1 MKKFFTLLTYCVFLF
16 FSHDLK
22 AQVYGQPIVTW
33 DFANGI
39 PSNWTQ
45 GINSTTDLAQW
56 EYRGPNTT
64 PDVNEGARGSCSVLA
79 QPITSVTQ
87 MNGFVIFDSN
97 YWDDPGDFCGQ
108 GFGTGPDPGPHEAWL
123 TTNPVDF
130 SSVTNA
136 VLTFQQQYRHF
147 GATTTRVQISVNGGA
162 DWTDIIVNTGVQ
174 SLNSEWKSTNISS
187 IVTGQSDVRFRFL
200 FNGIYYWWLL
210 DDINVYIP
218 NDNDLMLI
226 FKGYTDNTGIDTPTQ
241 NFNLE
246 YDQYPIGMLPPFKFR
261 SAVHNVGGNTQTGA
275 NMNVSIIQ
283 NGTTEVYNQSSG
295 NVTVPAS
302 VIQNLNITDTYTPP
316 SNIGDYKIYYNINQ
330 NQEDQ
335 SPANNI
341 DSLDYSITAY
351 TFAKDEGAMQNS
363 YVQTQL
369 YDTYQMEAGN
379 FYEAFAA
386 NKYVHSIKAAIAEGT
401 TVGKEIV
408 GKIYNSAYDSVL
420 VQSAP
425 YIINLAD
432 LNSPGE
438 EDFVTLYFEDPFLL
452 QNDSL
457 YFAVV
462 AETDSSDA
470 FSVARSGVSFGESSL
485 IRYPGVN
492 ATFPSN
498 RNFMVRLNIFPI
510 NQIPGCTDTE
520 AMNYNPAATTD
531 DASCKY
537 PGCTV
542 EYADN
547 YIPSANFDDG
557 SCLIG
562 GCMDPTAA
570 NYNALANYES
580 GTCLFPGC
588 TDPTALNFL
597 PGSNTDDGSC
607 FYLYTD
613 LVVSN
618 ISGCPPLTILIN
630 NNNNITDN
638 SQCSFVVGSNNINE
652 NCDAQFE
659 FTFDEPGEYELTYTI
674 SIGNSVADTTVS
686 ITVFEV
692 PALPVLT
699 YNTSNQSII
708 CTNCGTNSLQWYNEG
723 LPLIGQTGSALSI
736 VQESIPQNGTYSLD
750 VENQF
755 GCEANSDNIDVVQPV
770 FSTSVLEGCAPFTV
784 TVSDMTD
791 QIEGLSSTL
800 SSGAGEELDNFTGST
815 EFIYEN
821 AGTYTITLNSS
832 FGSASSTATATVTV
846 STAATPVLVQD
857 EANDLIVCTNCN
869 LFTEITWN
877 IDGTLIE
884 GGTSQPNGG
893 NYYGITVATENGCG
907 SSAILL
913 IEGVG
918 VSNVAPFSVYPNPAT
933 DFINVTGAE
942 AFSIELYDALGKRIT
957 QSGSRANTQRLDTAH
972 LESGTYTIR
981 ITSDNGIY
989 HTIVVI
995 E

>member
-1 MKKFFTLLTYCVFLF
+1 
-16 FSHDLK
+16 
-22 AQVYGQPIVTW
+22 
-33 DFANGI
+33 
-39 PSNWTQ
+39 
-45 GINSTTDLAQW
+45 
-56 EYRGPNTT
+56 
-64 PDVNEGARGSCSVLA
+64 
-79 QPITSVTQ
+79 
-87 MNGFVIFDSN
+87 
-97 YWDDPGDFCGQ
+97 
-108 GFGTGPDPGPHEAWL
+108 
-123 TTNPVDF
+123 
-130 SSVTNA
+130 
-136 VLTFQQQYRHF
+136 
-147 GATTTRVQISVNGGA
+147 
-162 DWTDIIVNTGVQ
+162 
-174 SLNSEWKSTNISS
+174 
-187 IVTGQSDVRFRFL
+187 
-200 FNGIYYWWLL
+200 
-210 DDINVYIP
+210 
-218 NDNDLMLI
+218 
-226 FKGYTDNTGIDTPTQ
+226 
-241 NFNLE
+241 
-246 YDQYPIGMLPPFKFR
+246 
-261 SAVHNVGGNTQTGA
+261 
-275 NMNVSIIQ
+275 
-283 NGTTEVYNQSSG
+283 
-295 NVTVPAS
+295 
-302 VIQNLNITDTYTPP
+302 
-316 SNIGDYKIYYNINQ
+316 
-330 NQEDQ
+330 
-335 SPANNI
+335 
-341 DSLDYSITAY
+341 
-351 TFAKDEGAMQNS
+351 
-363 YVQTQL
+363 
-369 YDTYQMEAGN
+369 
-379 FYEAFAA
+379 
-386 NKYVHSIKAAIAEGT
+386 
-401 TVGKEIV
+401 
-408 GKIYNSAYDSVL
+408 
-420 VQSAP
+420 
-425 YIINLAD
+425 
-432 LNSPGE
+432 
-438 EDFVTLYFEDPFLL
+438 
-452 QNDSL
+452 
-457 YFAVV
+457 
-462 AETDSSDA
+462 
-470 FSVARSGVSFGESSL
+470 
-485 IRYPGVN
+485 
-492 ATFPSN
+492 
-498 RNFMVRLNIFPI
+498 
-510 NQIPGCTDTE
+510 
-520 AMNYNPAATTD
+520 MNYNPAATTD